1 MEVQILFEEHAA
13 LHRLCLNGPNV
24 LEDWWQGKKVFTFV
38 SFLYVLTVLKL
49 WFGNRS
55 SVKKASGLSLE
66 ANDGRWTLKYKYV

>member
-49 WFGNRS
+49 
-55 SVKKASGLSLE
+55 
-66 ANDGRWTLKYKYV
+66 